1 LTHHV
6 SHALQAAS
14 LPLPAPLLL
23 LLLLLKMLPFLMLLL
38 LLLLRIS
45 APQAEHG
52 SDHARAV

>member
-38 LLLLRIS
+38 LLLRIS